1 MSEGGNVRTRSAITR
16 LDSAQRRP
24 TQHGYASARL
34 EQRLKLHT
42 IMQTTK
48 ALTRGRTAPTFLLLI

>member
-1 MSEGGNVRTRSAITR
+1 MHTPPSPR

-48 ALTRGRTAPTFLLLI
+48 ALTRGRTAPTFLLLN